1 MKKIVVG
8 YDESEAAKRA
18 LERVAQIAKAF
29 GSEVIVTSVAPAMTS
44 IGRSAGPIDP
54 TDPPRRRTSKSSSTR
69 RRTSTV
75 KACRPTTFRPWGAPR
90 TRSRNSPRNAMQT

>member
-54 TDPPRRRTSKSSSTR
+54 TDPPVGAHRRAQARED
-69 RRTSTV
+69 V
-75 KACRPTTFRPWGAPR
+75 HRP
-90 TRSRNSPRNAMQT
+90 